1 MEPQIIENFSD
12 KMLAMSKAVYLYVQ
26 ENYNNLDLDK
36 LEEAVTDMSYFIQ
49 RERLKRDKKNKNKN

>member
-1 MEPQIIENFSD
+1 MEPQIIERFSD
-12 KMLAMSKAVYLYVQ
+12 NMLTMGKAVYLYVQ

-49 RERLKRDKKNKNKN
+49 RERLKRDKKKQNKD

>member
-12 KMLAMSKAVYLYVQ
+12 KMLAMCKAVYLYVQ

-49 RERLKRDKKNKNKN
+49 RERLKRDKKKQNKD